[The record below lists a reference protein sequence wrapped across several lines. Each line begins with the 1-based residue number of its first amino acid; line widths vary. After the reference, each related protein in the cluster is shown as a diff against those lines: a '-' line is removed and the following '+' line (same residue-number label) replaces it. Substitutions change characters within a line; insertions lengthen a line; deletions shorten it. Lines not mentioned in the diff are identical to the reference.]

1 MFFWFFLTFFF
12 LDFSISDCSFNR
24 RQLPL
29 NLSVP
34 EFYPWFRWRSLCLEK
49 RLISLRRRLRE
60 TTSALTLSF
69 ITKTKTKVKNL
80 VICLGETE
88 INCGW
93 ENGIRIVLIY

>member
-1 MFFWFFLTFFF
+1 M
-12 LDFSISDCSFNR
+12 
-24 RQLPL
+24 
-29 NLSVP
+29 
-34 EFYPWFRWRSLCLEK
+34 
-49 RLISLRRRLRE
+49 ISLRRRLRE